1 MVVVVFGVVVVE
13 DFTLVVGAM
22 VVCTGTAT

>member
-22 VVCTGTAT
+22 VVWAGTAT